1 MKFPRSLRSVA
12 LVLTALFA
20 LSGDAALAKE
30 KAREEVLMIFNQRRV
45 SIAVPEGFLYSSE
58 KDERGLITARLA
70 DPKEKVSLQISF
82 VPDANDECST
92 TRGRKEFMVQS
103 FQQYV
108 TGSVEQGMRFEELDP
123 GTGAGTYCVF
133 TDSSLVGKDKI
144 PKGEYLN
151 STAGVKV
158 WDGCLAIFTLFSN
171 DTKSEE
177 YRAILKLLRE
187 SVTETPSPLK
197 PKSVTSTSVPR

>member
-1 MKFPRSLRSVA
+1 MKTLRLPRFVA
-12 LVLTALFA
+12 LLLATLFA
-20 LSGDAALAKE
+20 LSGTAPAKE
-30 KAREEVLMIFNQRRV
+30 KAREEILMIFNQRRV
-45 SIAVPEGFLYSSE
+45 AIAVPEGFVYSSE

-70 DPKEKVSLQISF
+70 DPKDKVNLHISF
-82 VPDANDECST
+82 VPDLNDECST

-123 GTGAGTYCVF
+123 GAGAGTYCVF

-151 STAGVKV
+151 STAGIKA
-158 WDGCLAIFTLFSN
+158 WGGCLAIFTLFSN
-171 DTKSEE
+171 DTKSDE
-177 YRAILKLLRE
+177 YRTIMKLLRE
-187 SVTETPSPLK
+187 SVVEKPFSPPLK
-197 PKSVTSTSVPR
+197 